1 MDELAVRLLAIVAL
15 IVTIYFDW
23 PRALAG
29 AVVGLAG
36 RWLRRRWLIIP
47 AGVVTVAGAGE
58 LIYGLLGRGGSPSW
72 ASFTAGLLIAGI
84 CALGVFAAIRSILT
98 DD

>member
-1 MDELAVRLLAIVAL
+1 MDEIAIKILAVVAL
-15 IVTIYFDW
+15 IVAILFDW

-36 RWLRRRWLIIP
+36 RWMRRRWLIIP
-47 AGVVTVAGAGE
+47 AGVVVVAGAGE
-58 LIYGLLGRGGSPSW
+58 LIYGLVGRGGSPSW
-72 ASFTAGLLIAGI
+72 SSFSAGLLISGI
-84 CALGVFAAIRSILT
+84 CAMGVFAAIRSILS